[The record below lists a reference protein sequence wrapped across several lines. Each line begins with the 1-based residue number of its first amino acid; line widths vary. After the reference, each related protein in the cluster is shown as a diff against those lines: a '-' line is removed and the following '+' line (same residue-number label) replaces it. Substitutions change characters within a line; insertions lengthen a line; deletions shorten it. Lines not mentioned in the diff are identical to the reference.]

1 MYLFCLVIVMK
12 KEKLCYA
19 SFMSF
24 PESLAARLV
33 AKAVELEVFAEDIE
47 EKMIRGS
54 GAGGQKI
61 NKTAS
66 CVQLLH
72 RPTGIIVKCQKH
84 REQSKN
90 RLSAYK
96 LLILKIEDVVKGK
109 ESERAKK
116 IFKLKKQ
123 KVRRSKKAKEKILE
137 AKRMRG
143 EVKTTRKLETRKLES

>member
-1 MYLFCLVIVMK
+1 MN
-12 KEKLCYA
+12 
-19 SFMSF
+19 SMSF
-24 PESLAARLV
+24 PVELSEKILE
-33 AKAVELEVFAEDIE
+33 KASELEVRFEDIE

-72 RPTGIIVKCQKH
+72 RPTGVIVKCQKH

-96 LLILKIEDVVKGK
+96 LLVLKIEELLKGA

-123 KVRRSKKAKEKILE
+123 KLRRSKKAKEKMLE

-143 EVKTTRKLETRKLES
+143 EVKIARKPETRKLES

>member
-1 MYLFCLVIVMK
+1 
-12 KEKLCYA
+12 
-19 SFMSF
+19 MSF
-24 PESLAARLV
+24 PVDLAERLV
-33 AKAVELEVFAEDIE
+33 AKAAALEVFAEDVE

-109 ESERAKK
+109 ESERAQK

-123 KVRRSKKAKEKILE
+123 KARRSKKAKEKMLE
-137 AKRMRG
+137 AKRLRG
-143 EVKTTRKLETRKLES
+143 EVKETRKEIKR